1 LRRSRA
7 NKSREETISEA
18 LAKIEIRRYAVTY
31 ETTTPL
37 LGNAPAEGRLVS
49 NEYVED
55 LLRGRLG
62 EVFDQLPPAE
72 QQQEIE
78 KWKQKT
84 ITVFRRCDYNGVKAL
99 CIRGDNVK
107 GALKETAQVHRLTE
121 QVRGLVGALQHG
133 LDIEEWVVPFVRDN
147 KTVTKPDDLTEF
159 FLPPTFNR
167 PSSAVANAE
176 TVNSPVRFT
185 ATLVV
190 FSPLLT
196 PKLIRR
202 ICELAVHIGFCGGRI
217 HGYGKAK
224 LVDFRELED

>member
-84 ITVFRRCDYNGVKAL
+84 ITVFRRCDYNGAKAL
-99 CIRGDNVK
+99 CMRGDNIK
-107 GALKETAQVHRLTE
+107 GAFKETAQVHRLTE
-121 QVRGLVGALQHG
+121 AVRGLTGALQHG
-133 LDIEEWVVPFVRDN
+133 LIVEESVVLFLRRGKP
-147 KTVTKPDDLTEF
+147 VTKPDDLMEF

-167 PSSAVANAE
+167 PSSAVADAE
-176 TVNSPVRFT
+176 SLGPPITFN
-185 ATLVV
+185 ATLKLI
-190 FSPLLT
+190 SPLIT
-196 PKLIRR
+196 TDLIRR
-202 ICELAVHIGFCGGRI
+202 LAELVGDIGFCGGRA
-217 HGYGKAK
+217 HGNGKAK
-224 LVDFRELED
+224 LIDFRELH